1 MIDSKSEV
9 VTLEVPRMPSR
20 DAETVLLWPDD
31 RDIKLQLDFRPFDTR
46 GNSIVP
52 LVKLQMQAWN
62 DDSTGTF
69 FYLLLDEGEYAV
81 FDNIIVVY
89 TQKIDMHFYGLNLRF
104 RACLI
109 GKNYATSWVKLPVS
123 IRLYPAGEAGIPQQ
137 PGRLQ
142 IVP

>member
-9 VTLEVPRMPSR
+9 VTLEVPRMPTR

-62 DDSTGTF
+62 
-69 FYLLLDEGEYAV
+69 GEYAV

-142 IVP
+142 IIP